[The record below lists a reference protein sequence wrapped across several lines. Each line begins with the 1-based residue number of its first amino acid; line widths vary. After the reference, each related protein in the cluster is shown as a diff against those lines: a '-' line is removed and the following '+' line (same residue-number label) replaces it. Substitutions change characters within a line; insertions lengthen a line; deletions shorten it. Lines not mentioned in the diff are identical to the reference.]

1 MTATTNPTYIG
12 KTIFEFL
19 KKPNGSS
26 FDTEQYHNLFEASTQ
41 IITRIIIQQNLD
53 KVVTP
58 LQKDRTVD
66 QLLLEII
73 TKPEDFEKD
82 LTYDKSSITTSAQI
96 RYIAETSKAPE
107 LSIYS
112 YLLKRGLTLLKSFA
126 EGNSKEYLELLQRIK
141 QTIKAKF
148 NALQYK
154 NKGISYM
161 ACSLN
166 SAICYIPD
174 YNDLT
179 IPEISIDKETKI
191 DFILLNILKANE
203 QYYFRLKDLVTIIAK
218 LMMSEKS
225 EVSLDNKET
234 LKTINNNFSNKSDYS
249 NLNIAKESMN
259 FLIKCHSENETLA
272 NQSEMALLAYFCKI
286 LSGYFSEDILTDEQK
301 RLSLT
306 DCVENFL
313 NDKRF
318 IHLQKGNKIER
329 TTAYTRLKYAQ
340 NSLQNAIS
348 DLSTEEKLLFIKEYC
363 KHLEKRFMEL
373 TGGDKDE

>member
-1 MTATTNPTYIG
+1 MMDTASPTFIG
-12 KTIFEFL
+12 KTILEFL
-19 KKPNGSS
+19 TKPKGFS
-26 FDTEQYHNLFEASTQ
+26 FDTEQYHNLCEASTQ

-53 KVVTP
+53 KVVTS
-58 LQKDRTVD
+58 LQKDRTVE

-82 LTYDKSSITTSAQI
+82 STYDKNSITTSAKI
-96 RYIAETSKAPE
+96 RYITETSKAPE

-141 QTIKAKF
+141 FTIRGKF
-148 NALQYK
+148 QAFQIK
-154 NKGISYM
+154 KKGISYL
-161 ACSLN
+161 ANSLN

-174 YNDLT
+174 YNDLA
-179 IPEISIDKETKI
+179 IPEISIDKNTKI
-191 DFILLNILKANE
+191 DSILVNIFKANE

-225 EVSLDNKET
+225 EVSFDSEDIQKT
-234 LKTINNNFSNKSDYS
+234 LSVNSSNKSDYS
-249 NLNIAKESMN
+249 NMSIALESMDL
-259 FLIKCHSENETLA
+259 LIKCHSENEALA
-272 NQSEMALLAYFCKI
+272 NQAEMAMLAYFCKVV
-286 LSGYFSEDILTDEQK
+286 SGYFSEDILTDEQK
-301 RLSLT
+301 KLPLT
-306 DCVENFL
+306 DCIENFL

-318 IHLQKGNKIER
+318 IHLQKRRFER

-340 NSLQNAIS
+340 NSLQNAMS
-348 DLSTEEKLLFIKEYC
+348 DLSAEERLSFIKEYC
-363 KHLEKRFMEL
+363 KHLEKRFIEL

>member
-1 MTATTNPTYIG
+1 MTVTVNPASIG
-12 KTIFEFL
+12 KTIYVFL
-19 KKPNGSS
+19 KKPNGSC
-26 FDTEQYHNLFEASTQ
+26 FDTEQYKSLYEASAQ
-41 IITRIIIQQNLD
+41 IITRIITLQNLD
-53 KVVTP
+53 KVITP

-82 LTYDKSSITTSAQI
+82 SICDKSSITTSAQI
-96 RYIAETSKAPE
+96 RYIAETSKSPE
-107 LSIYS
+107 LSIFS

-126 EGNSKEYLELLQRIK
+126 EGSSKEYLELIQKIK
-141 QTIKAKF
+141 QAVRGKF
-148 NALQYK
+148 QILQFK
-154 NKGISYM
+154 KKGISYL
-161 ACSLN
+161 AYSLN

-179 IPEISIDKETKI
+179 IPEISIDKKTKI

-225 EVSLDNKET
+225 EVSLDNEET
-234 LKTINNNFSNKSDYS
+234 KKTLSNNSSNRFDYS
-249 NLNIAKESMN
+249 NLNIAIESMN
-259 FLIKCHSENETLA
+259 FLIKCYSEKETLA
-272 NQSEMALLAYFCKI
+272 NQYEMALLAYFCKI
-286 LSGYFSEDILTDEQK
+286 LSGYFSEDILTEEQK
-301 RLSLT
+301 KLSLT

-318 IHLQKGNKIER
+318 IHLQKGNRFER

-340 NSLQNAIS
+340 NSLQNAMS
-348 DLSTEEKLLFIKEYC
+348 DLSAEERLLFIKEYC
-363 KHLEKRFMEL
+363 KHLEKRFIEL

>member
-1 MTATTNPTYIG
+1 MMVTANPTSIG
-12 KTIFEFL
+12 KTILEFL
-19 KKPNGSS
+19 TKPIDSS
-26 FDTEQYHNLFEASTQ
+26 FDTEQYNSLCETSLQ
-41 IITRIIIQQNLD
+41 IINKIIVQQNLD
-53 KVVTP
+53 KVVTS

-82 LTYDKSSITTSAQI
+82 STCDKSSITTSAQI

-126 EGNSKEYLELLQRIK
+126 EGTSKEYLELLQKIK
-141 QTIKAKF
+141 QAVRARFQT
-148 NALQYK
+148 LQFK
-154 NKGISYM
+154 KRGINYI
-161 ACSLN
+161 AYTLN
-166 SAICYIPD
+166 SNTCYIPD
-174 YNDLT
+174 FHDLT
-179 IPEISIDKETKI
+179 IPEIPIDKNAKI
-191 DFILLNILKANE
+191 DFILVNILKANE

-225 EVSLDNKET
+225 EVSFDSEDIQKT
-234 LKTINNNFSNKSDYS
+234 LSNNSSNKSDYS
-249 NLNIAKESMN
+249 NMSVALESMDL
-259 FLIKCHSENETLA
+259 LIKCHSENEALA
-272 NQSEMALLAYFCKI
+272 NQSEMALLAYFCKV
-286 LSGYFSEDILTDEQK
+286 LSGYFSNDILTDEQK
-301 RLSLT
+301 KMPLT

-318 IHLQKGNKIER
+318 IHLQKRNRFER

-340 NSLQNAIS
+340 NSLQNAMS
-348 DLSTEEKLLFIKEYC
+348 DLSAEERLSFIKEYC
-363 KHLEKRFMEL
+363 KHLEKRFIEL